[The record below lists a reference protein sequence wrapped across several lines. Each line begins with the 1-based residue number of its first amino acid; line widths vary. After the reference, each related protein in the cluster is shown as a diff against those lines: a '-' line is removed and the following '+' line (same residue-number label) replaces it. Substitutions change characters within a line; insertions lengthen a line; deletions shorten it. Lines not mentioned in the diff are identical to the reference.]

1 MFEMRTLGASGLTVS
16 PLCFGGNV
24 FGWTADERM
33 SHRLLDAFVD
43 AGFNFVD
50 TADIYSN
57 WVPGNQGGESEVILG
72 KWLKT
77 GPRERIVLATKG
89 GKSMGQGKAGL
100 SARYLR
106 EAVDASLLRLQTDYI
121 DLYYTHEDD
130 PAVPLEETLGALQ
143 DLVNAGKLRAYGAS
157 NYSGSRLLEAGKVA
171 QQMGI
176 PGFTV
181 LQPEYNLYDRQAYE
195 TDLAP
200 AVKQLGLAVAPY
212 YALASG
218 FLSGKY
224 RSAADAAKSPRGP
237 AVVERY
243 LNERGRIILEKLDE
257 IADRYVAK
265 PSQVAI
271 AWLLRQPSV
280 ASAIVSASTPEQLDE
295 LLFAARLKL
304 DPDAVQEL
312 SMASAY

>member
-106 EAVDASLLRLQTDYI
+106 EAVDASLERLQTDYI

>member
-24 FGWTADERM
+24 FGWTVDERM
-33 SHRLLDAFVD
+33 SHRLLDAFLD

-72 KWLKT
+72 KWLRT
-77 GPRERIVLATKG
+77 GPRDRVVLATKG
-89 GKSMGQGKAGL
+89 GKSMGEGKAGL

-106 EAVDASLLRLQTDYI
+106 EAVDASLRRLQTDYI

-130 PAVPLEETLGALQ
+130 PTVPLEETLGTLQ
-143 DLVNAGKLRAYGAS
+143 ELVDVGKIRAYGAS
-157 NYSGSRLLEAGKVA
+157 NYSGSRLLEAGEA
-171 QQMGI
+171 ARRLGI

-181 LQPEYNLYDRQAYE
+181 LQPEYNLYDRQQYE

-200 AVKQLGLAVAPY
+200 VVKQLGLAVAPY

-257 IADRYVAK
+257 VADRYVAK

-280 ASAIVSASTPEQLDE
+280 ASAIVSASTPEQLE
-295 LLFAARLKL
+295 EVLFAARLKL

-312 SMASAY
+312 SMASAF